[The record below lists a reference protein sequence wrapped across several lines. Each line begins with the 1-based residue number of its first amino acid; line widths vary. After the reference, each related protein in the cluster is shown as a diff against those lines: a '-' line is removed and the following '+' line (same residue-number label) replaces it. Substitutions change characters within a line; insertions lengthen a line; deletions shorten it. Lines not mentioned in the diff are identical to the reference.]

1 MRSYDDNYEF
11 ATEDEVLDIISE
23 IPIDLSK
30 ENIKVQ
36 LYCPSDDK
44 DNVSAVLEKL
54 NGLLNDCEDI
64 TLRQEILDNKQQ
76 FLRFVKDSIC
86 EKFDLGLDVDEDDI
100 DELESITT
108 SLYDAL
114 VMHFKKN
121 TIKFFTNY
129 ILANKDDLV
138 EEYKG
143 FIDNRDLSGI
153 TYKNTMINITVEDYV
168 ILVALP
174 LIHKSLYDLTVDV
187 EPIDFLDMS
196 ACSRLY
202 SGGILKD
209 YFETG
214 KLCGSF
220 VPSYMGILTGPMEN
234 YKQDILETLTQSTIP
249 SKKVYQSKSLI
260 KRLFISI
267 LKFFAPLF

>member
-23 IPIDLSK
+23 IPIELSK

-54 NGLLNDCEDI
+54 NGLLNDCEDN

-153 TYKNTMINITVEDYV
+153 TYKNTMTNITVEDYI

-234 YKQDILETLTQSTIP
+234 YKQDILETVKRDLINRF
-249 SKKVYQSKSLI
+249 KARSL
-260 KRLFISI
+260 
-267 LKFFAPLF
+267 

>member
-1 MRSYDDNYEF
+1 MSKQRNYLMQSPHLYSNFFAPRGNKRMLALGMQIAQQYLDPMDKLIGVIGDAGAGKSMLIKGMFPGLDLSNDDNG
-11 ATEDEVLDIISE
+11 VNVRPL
-23 IPIDLSK
+23 PI
-30 ENIKVQ
+30 
-36 LYCPSDDK
+36 
-44 DNVSAVLEKL
+44 
-54 NGLLNDCEDI
+54 
-64 TLRQEILDNKQQ
+64 
-76 FLRFVKDSIC
+76 
-86 EKFDLGLDVDEDDI
+86 LDVDEDDI

-187 EPIDFLDMS
+187 DPIDFLDMS

-234 YKQDILETLTQSTIP
+234 YKQDILETVKRDLINRF
-249 SKKVYQSKSLI
+249 KARSL
-260 KRLFISI
+260 
-267 LKFFAPLF
+267 